1 MLADKEDIEELSK
14 LRILQQKDDWQEE
27 YPNKDEELYVNTK
40 KYLEEHLN
48 NDIFVFIERQ
58 DDKIVATCGI
68 QIIQYMPQ
76 CVESGLEA
84 YICDVFTLKEYRRK
98 GIQTRLID
106 ECLNFSKDRGLIKIR
121 ISTDSEDGMSLYK
134 KFGFEFDKLMMKK
147 FLK

>member
-1 MLADKEDIEELSK
+1 MLAEIDDIEELSK

-48 NDIFVFIERQ
+48 NDIFIFIERQ
-58 DDKIVATCGI
+58 DEKIVATCGI

-76 CVESGLEA
+76 CVESGLEG
-84 YICDVFTLKEYRRK
+84 YICDVFTLEEYRRK

-121 ISTDSEDGMSLYK
+121 ISTDSEDGISLYK
-134 KFGFEFDKLMMKK
+134 KFGFEFDELMMKK

>member
-76 CVESGLEA
+76 CVESGLEG
-84 YICDVFTLKEYRRK
+84 YICDIFTLKEYRRK

-106 ECLNFSKDRGLIKIR
+106 ECLNFAKDRGLIKIR
-121 ISTDSEDGMSLYK
+121 ISTDSEDGISLYK
-134 KFGFEFDKLMMKK
+134 KFGFEFDELMMKK
-147 FLK
+147 ILK